1 MSGAGTPA
9 GFRSLFA
16 NPTFG
21 LDRTPDS
28 AASPCHPVFGRYLSM
43 TEPVGPR
50 RSRSAVNLVL
60 PRPVHHRPRPL
71 AGSEASF
78 ELRQSSMADLVAGLS
93 PRQLQD
99 LGSTVAQILAHGPA
113 DEAPSAQCCPS
124 WWPTCSAVCLR
135 SLAAFPLLQVL
146 HLFPQGSVPP
156 PPMSAPAGLFAA
168 QAAARS
174 AVAAASVPASM
185 ANVTNTNVEQLMPGV
200 SASARD
206 FLDGCV
212 SLASRLGSRG
222 YVPTRWASWVD
233 FSAWSGRV
241 ADGWLRS
248 QSWRYPPSPGFL
260 WQRAAL
266 PVWRA
271 HLCHTWSSIM

>member
-1 MSGAGTPA
+1 
-9 GFRSLFA
+9 
-16 NPTFG
+16 
-21 LDRTPDS
+21 
-28 AASPCHPVFGRYLSM
+28 
-43 TEPVGPR
+43 
-50 RSRSAVNLVL
+50 
-60 PRPVHHRPRPL
+60 
-71 AGSEASF
+71 
-78 ELRQSSMADLVAGLS
+78 MADLVAGLS

-113 DEAPSAQCCPS
+113 DEAPSA
-124 WWPTCSAVCLR
+124 R
-135 SLAAFPLLQVL
+135 AAPVGGLPVPPFVSIPGSVPIATGAP
-146 HLFPQGSVPP
+146 FVPQGSVPP

-174 AVAAASVPASM
+174 AVAAASVSASM